1 MSNQKFQIWCHLGSS
16 EVWYPSCP
24 SVNLIRWPYEPS
36 FLPSPPPF
44 PPISQIFFHFTS
56 LHLSLLF
63 PLLRGNSFILIC
75 YSLFLLPLPP
85 LPVPSPHQDHD
96 KTQEE
101 VLKHQ
106 ASISQLKRSF
116 MEAPPPS
123 PPQLNQW
130 EKRLTS
136 SPATIRIQP
145 QQVVCLSA
153 ASKKMHDFSGCLS
166 GICLGI
172 CTKTIYFFNG
182 NATEKCVSNSCCVTL
197 VSMMCNCGSVAGQH
211 DGLSPVGIIPT
222 KLSRCLPF
230 LFSSWTNSTF

>member
-1 MSNQKFQIWCHLGSS
+1 MNPPFFPPPLFPPFSLFFLFDLPCSS
-16 EVWYPSCP
+16 ITHPYSFPSLP
-24 SVNLIRWPYEPS
+24 WKLIHTYLLLSIPP
-36 FLPSPPPF
+36 PSPPP
-44 PPISQIFFHFTS
+44 PD
-56 LHLSLLF
+56 
-63 PLLRGNSFILIC
+63 
-75 YSLFLLPLPP
+75 
-85 LPVPSPHQDHD
+85 PSPHQDHD

-153 ASKKMHDFSGCLS
+153 ASKKMHDLSGSLS

-172 CTKTIYFFNG
+172 CSKTIYFFLMGMLQKN
-182 NATEKCVSNSCCVTL
+182 V
-197 VSMMCNCGSVAGQH
+197 
-211 DGLSPVGIIPT
+211 
-222 KLSRCLPF
+222 F
-230 LFSSWTNSTF
+230 LTPAVLLCFNDV

>member
-1 MSNQKFQIWCHLGSS
+1 M
-16 EVWYPSCP
+16 WYPSCP
-24 SVNLIRWPYEPS
+24 SVNLIYRWPYEPS
-36 FLPSPPPF
+36 FLPPFSPSPPLSSNLP
-44 PPISQIFFHFTS
+44 IFFHFTS
-56 LHLSLLF
+56 LHLFYLPSPIFTLCPPSWKLIHTYLLLF
-63 PLLRGNSFILIC
+63 IPPPS
-75 YSLFLLPLPP
+75 LPP
-85 LPVPSPHQDHD
+85 LRPIPSPHQDHD

-153 ASKKMHDFSGCLS
+153 ASKKMHDFSGDLS

-172 CTKTIYFFNG
+172 CTKTIYFLMGMLQRNVFLTP
-182 NATEKCVSNSCCVTL
+182 AVLLLFQWCVTVGQWL
-197 VSMMCNCGSVAGQH
+197 VTCWNYPHKTQPMPSIS
-211 DGLSPVGIIPT
+211 
-222 KLSRCLPF
+222 
-230 LFSSWTNSTF
+230 LFQLD